1 MKRIVILVM
10 SLALPGQIAGA
21 ATNPWIYESG
31 KSRFHYAQYD
41 YGFDRPSGRKGH
53 RDRASNPQG
62 HWPPPGRVPGVVLE
76 PGPRLLMT
84 VNRNAIASRGERPM
98 LATE

>member
-53 RDRASNPQG
+53 RDRANNPQG
-62 HWPPPGRVPGVVLE
+62 HWPPPGKCRVWFLSRVPGC
-76 PGPRLLMT
+76 
-84 VNRNAIASRGERPM
+84 
-98 LATE
+98 